1 MTTGWWVYLIG
12 LVVVPLVFGVIFRN
26 EVHGFDEDDYVLF
39 GIMLIIWP
47 AVVAFLV
54 IGVVLVGIFYFP
66 FKLVK
71 VLLRL
76 GDVVSTKIERWRRE
90 REMRKELE
98 REKLVRDAKPGD
110 AHYFD
115 YVCD

>member
-1 MTTGWWVYLIG
+1 MTIVWVYLIG
-12 LVVVPLVFGVIFRN
+12 LVVIPLLFGMIFRN
-26 EVHGFDEDDYVLF
+26 EVHGFDGDDYVLF
-39 GIMLIIWP
+39 GIMLLIWP
-47 AVVAFLV
+47 V
-54 IGVVLVGIFYFP
+54 VGILYFP

-71 VLLRL
+71 GLLQL
-76 GDVVSTKIERWRRE
+76 GDVVSTKIERWSRE

-98 REKLVRDAKPGD
+98 RERLVRDAKPGV